1 VSRIE
6 PKAVAAATEARP
18 PAARLEVASLRTEL
32 PRLGAVVAALGALVA
47 VNLADTF
54 TLNLLALTFL
64 FAGLATAWNIIGGFG
79 GQFSLAHGVFLAIG
93 AYLTA
98 NLYLHAEMSPW
109 LAIVP
114 SAALSAA
121 AAVLISWPAFRL
133 RGPFFAIVTM
143 AFNEVVLVLVNY
155 FETFT
160 GGPRG
165 LVIPFRL
172 GFANMIFRDRM
183 SYALLM
189 LGYLVVCLFVG
200 LFVLRSRLGY
210 YLQAVRDNEA
220 AARASGIDV
229 LRTKLTGMA
238 VSAALTGAGG
248 TLFAMYLRIVDPPT
262 VLTLSEIGV
271 KFALI
276 VLIGGTGTA
285 YGPLLGALLVVPL
298 EGWLRARLGAQLPGS
313 HLIVMGT
320 ILVLAALF
328 MRRGLVGA
336 IHDLGSRLSRG
347 RKVA

>member
-1 VSRIE
+1 
-6 PKAVAAATEARP
+6 
-18 PAARLEVASLRTEL
+18 
-32 PRLGAVVAALGALVA
+32 
-47 VNLADTF
+47 
-54 TLNLLALTFL
+54 
-64 FAGLATAWNIIGGFG
+64 
-79 GQFSLAHGVFLAIG
+79 
-93 AYLTA
+93 
-98 NLYLHAEMSPW
+98 
-109 LAIVP
+109 
-114 SAALSAA
+114 
-121 AAVLISWPAFRL
+121 VLISWPAFRL

-143 AFNEVVLVLVNY
+143 AFNEVVFVLANY

-189 LGYLVVCLFVG
+189 LGYLVVCLIVG
-200 LFVLRSRLGY
+200 LLVLRSRLGY
-210 YLQAVRDNEA
+210 YLQAVRDNES

-229 LRTKLTGMA
+229 LRTKLAGMA

-248 TLFAMYLRIVDPPT
+248 TLFAMYLRIVDPLT
-262 VLTLSEIGV
+262 VLTLSEVGV

-298 EGWLRARLGAQLPGS
+298 EGWLRARLGALAPGS
-313 HLIVMGT
+313 HLIALGT

-336 IHDLGSRLSRG
+336 IHDLWSRVSSWR
-347 RKVA
+347 AAA

>member
-1 VSRIE
+1 M
-6 PKAVAAATEARP
+6 
-18 PAARLEVASLRTEL
+18 
-32 PRLGAVVAALGALVA
+32 PRLVLVIAALGALLGWS
-47 VNLADTF
+47 NGDTF

-64 FAGLATAWNIIGGFG
+64 FAGLATAWNVIGGLG

-93 AYLTA
+93 AYVTG
-98 NLYLHAEMSPW
+98 NLVINLGLSPW
-109 LAIVP
+109 LALVP
-114 SAALSAA
+114 AAILSAVVA
-121 AAVLISWPAFRL
+121 LLISWPAFRL

-143 AFNEVVLVLVNY
+143 AFNEVAFVLTNY

-172 GFANMIFRDRM
+172 GLANMIFRDRM
-183 SYALLM
+183 SYAILM
-189 LGYLVVCLFVG
+189 LGYLVVCLAVG
-200 LFVLRSRLGY
+200 LVVLRSRLGY

-262 VLTLSEIGV
+262 VLTLSEVGV
-271 KFALI
+271 KIALI
-276 VLIGGTGTA
+276 VLIGGTGAA
-285 YGPLLGALLVVPL
+285 YGPLLGALLIIPL
-298 EGWLRARLGAQLPGS
+298 EGWLRVHLGSAAPGS
-313 HLIVMGT
+313 HLIALGT

-328 MRRGLVGA
+328 MRHGLAGT
-336 IHDLGSRLSRG
+336 IQHLWSRLPR
-347 RKVA
+347 RAAA